1 MNIKEFLDFV
11 AFIKDVDKYEARV
24 KTLKDENDRLE
35 ANIRLTSE
43 VAEVSYNRELAAKL
57 HEEAKQ
63 VLADAKVVAAE
74 TKARSKTVY
83 EKRLEEVVAREGAVR
98 DASERNALALKE
110 AKDLNEQLN
119 AALQKQLAVLDAKE
133 ASLAEAEKEV
143 KERLAKLKS
152 VMG

>member
-1 MNIKEFLDFV
+1 M
-11 AFIKDVDKYEARV
+11 
-24 KTLKDENDRLE
+24 
-35 ANIRLTSE
+35 TSE
-43 VAEVSYNRELAAKL
+43 VAEVSYNRELASKL

-83 EKRLEEVVAREGAVR
+83 EKRLEEVVARETAVR
-98 DASERNALALKE
+98 DESERNALALKE
-110 AKDLNEQLN
+110 AKILNEQLN
-119 AALQKQLAVLDAKE
+119 VSLQKQLAVLDAKE

-143 KERLAKLKS
+143 KERLVKLKS

>member
-83 EKRLEEVVAREGAVR
+83 EKRLEEVVARETAVR
-98 DASERNALALKE
+98 DESERNALALKE
-110 AKDLNEQLN
+110 AKILNEQLN
-119 AALQKQLAVLDAKE
+119 VSLQKQLAVLDAKE

-143 KERLAKLKS
+143 KERLVKLKS